1 MTAHEEE
8 DDDEPSPVCD
18 TWSAAAPQTHVQNGV
33 VAHVRKR
40 AFTHTGFE
48 REGENERVLIVGQLD
63 WLDVCFDVC
72 NQKDCILCDK
82 DDNRMSIP

>member
-1 MTAHEEE
+1 MSQALCVIHG
-8 DDDEPSPVCD
+8 PPPLLKHMYRS
-18 TWSAAAPQTHVQNGV
+18 GV

-40 AFTHTGFE
+40 AFTHTEFE